1 MKAVPKNFY
10 FYVLN
15 DNVDK
20 YNNTYHNTIK
30 IEPIDVKSNSYAEYN
45 LHSNAKDPE
54 FFKKNTHVR
63 IPNYKNVFAK
73 R

>member
-1 MKAVPKNFY
+1 MHIKHMKAVPKNFY

-30 IEPIDVKSNSYAEYN
+30 TEPIDVKSNSNAEYN
-45 LHSNAKDPE
+45 VDSNAKDPG
-54 FFKKNTHVR
+54 FKKKWSC
-63 IPNYKNVFAK
+63 KNSK
-73 R
+73 L

>member
-1 MKAVPKNFY
+1 M
-10 FYVLN
+10 
-15 DNVDK
+15 DK

-45 LHSNAKDPE
+45 LDSNAKDPE
-54 FFKKNTHVR
+54 FFKKNNHVR

>member
-30 IEPIDVKSNSYAEYN
+30 IEPIDVKSNSNAEYN
-45 LHSNAKDPE
+45 VDSNAKDPG
-54 FFKKNTHVR
+54 FKKKM
-63 IPNYKNVFAK
+63 IM
-73 R
+73 

>member
-30 IEPIDVKSNSYAEYN
+30 TEPIDVKSNSNAEYN
-45 LHSNAKDPE
+45 VDSNAKDSG
-54 FFKKNTHVR
+54 FKK
-63 IPNYKNVFAK
+63 K
-73 R
+73 

>member
-30 IEPIDVKSNSYAEYN
+30 IEPIDVKSNSNAEYN
-45 LHSNAKDPE
+45 VDSNAKDSG
-54 FFKKNTHVR
+54 FKK
-63 IPNYKNVFAK
+63 K
-73 R
+73 

>member
-30 IEPIDVKSNSYAEYN
+30 IEPIDVKSNSNAEYN
-45 LHSNAKDPE
+45 VDSNAKDPG
-54 FFKKNTHVR
+54 F
-63 IPNYKNVFAK
+63 
-73 R
+73 